1 MCKVCKIVIRKC
13 VKNQSKIESEAINM
27 NEMQKIMTDLKD
39 LIARMSTVE
48 GSETYEDDGE
58 VQGKVA
64 ARSRVMKFSIK
75 THNAEGEEVVNKE
88 LLVAISNKYK
98 SIKRYAICEHD
109 EDSYTSEDVLLYN
122 KVHPEAPRQI
132 GDHKDDHIHWV
143 GDFGNTAQSVDMIA
157 KWFGIPSNL
166 VKVARGKG
174 AFLDCVEYLTHEH
187 ENQQAL
193 GKHLYP
199 DEKVIANFPWREELN
214 KRHEKKLK
222 YGRENVDLKNMLRYE
237 VRYNGMTMKQVY
249 DQYPFE
255 YMDDMDKL
263 KQLRKDYCLN
273 RPMPTSKINMYI
285 GGIDGGVGK
294 GLMGKAIARNIID
307 PSGIMEDE
315 EIWFKVTSDNRF
327 NGYEG
332 QPILIWEDFRP
343 MDLLEFFG
351 GNRGELFKL
360 LEPYPTQADGRVDIK
375 YGSTRLINQ
384 INIFDCIMEPNQ
396 WLDGLAG
403 EYEKRDGTIVKSEDK
418 QKAQVYRRFPI
429 TFWIVEDNY
438 TIRVN
443 KGILEGT
450 REYLQYE
457 QSERLRGNLQRLINT
472 VGNTGTYKEIS
483 SKMVSP
489 AIGQIEKIKTKIEGN
504 KCEYTNTELEE
515 MFGNWGMPITK
526 EDDAKEEELKKLN
539 YENQQLKDLLD
550 MCGIGVETFVMKRME
565 YDDMED
571 EAKSKLEGSEHII
584 ATCNPNYMKT
594 AMRWMYEDYGE
605 N

>member
-1 MCKVCKIVIRKC
+1 
-13 VKNQSKIESEAINM
+13 M
-27 NEMQKIMTDLKD
+27 NEMQKIMSDLKD

-58 VQGKVA
+58 VQEKCS
-64 ARSRVMKFSIK
+64 ARARVMKFSIK
-75 THNAEGEEVVNKE
+75 THNAQGEEVVNKE
-88 LLVAISNKYK
+88 LIVAISNKYK

-109 EDSYTSEDVLLYN
+109 EDNYTSEDILLYN
-122 KVHPEAPRQI
+122 KVHPEAPREI

-143 GDFGNTAQSVDMIA
+143 GEFSTNQSVEMVA
-157 KWFGIPSNL
+157 KWFGIPANL

-174 AFLDCVEYLTHEH
+174 AFLDCVEYLTHED
-187 ENQQAL
+187 EKQQAL
-193 GKHLYP
+193 GKHLYT
-199 DEKVIANFPWREELN
+199 DDKVIANFPWREELN
-214 KRHEKKLK
+214 KRHEKKLR
-222 YGRENVDLKNMLRYE
+222 YGRENVDLKQMLRYE
-237 VRYNGMTMKQVY
+237 VRYNGMTMKQVA

-255 YMDDMDKL
+255 YMDDMEKL
-263 KQLRKDYCLN
+263 KQLRKDYCIN
-273 RPMPTSKINMYI
+273 RPMPISKINMYI
-285 GGIDGGVGK
+285 GGVDGGVGK

-343 MDLLEFFG
+343 MDLLDFFG
-351 GNRGELFKL
+351 GNRGEMFKM

-375 YGSTRLINQ
+375 YGSTRLINA
-384 INIFDCIMEPNQ
+384 INIFDCIMEPNA

-403 EYEKRDGTIVKSEDK
+403 EYEKKDGTFVKSEDR

-457 QSERLRGNLQRLINT
+457 QSERLRGNLQKLINA
-472 VGNTGTYKEIS
+472 VGNTETYREVS
-483 SKMVSP
+483 SKMITP
-489 AIGQIEKIKTKIEGN
+489 AIEQFEKVKGKIEG
-504 KCEYTNTELEE
+504 KKSEYTEE
-515 MFGNWGMPITK
+515 EIEQMFGNWGKPITK
-526 EDDAKEEELKKLN
+526 EDDEKEKKLKEQA
-539 YENQQLKDLLD
+539 YENTKFQSLLD
-550 MCGIGVETFVMKRME
+550 MLGMGVEAFLVERME
-565 YDDMED
+565 TEEMD
-571 EAKSKLEGSEHII
+571 EEEKSKLQGSKAII
-584 ATCNPNYMKT
+584 AKCSPGYVKT
-594 AMRWMYEDYGE
+594 ALRWMYEDYGNNE
-605 N
+605 EE